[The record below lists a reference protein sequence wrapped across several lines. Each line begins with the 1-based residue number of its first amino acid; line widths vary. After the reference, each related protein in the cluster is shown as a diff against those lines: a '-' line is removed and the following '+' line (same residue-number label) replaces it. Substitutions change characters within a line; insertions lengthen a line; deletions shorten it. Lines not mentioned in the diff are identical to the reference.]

1 MTRRRAHTLDR
12 VPDLRTRRA
21 AGDPAGRLAAWAT
34 AWLGGRAPYDDA
46 LEAVTGDRAHVVGGL
61 PDGAQPLGGV
71 LTSLRGRG
79 ERRLRLVLPVPGDV
93 HGLPPLPGL
102 AAAAVEAGQVVVG
115 DTLVLLPESATS
127 EAVLWTAVEVPPG
140 VLAPPPVEGTLRSLS
155 GRLDLAVGDA
165 ARTLAALDLARWH
178 PEVPALLAGLA
189 GRAEDPGL
197 PPDTDPVAV
206 SVLTRARRLATVL
219 DLALADAPGA
229 AVTVGQMAAREQALR
244 PLADAVR
251 EATTAVWNWLPR

>member
-1 MTRRRAHTLDR
+1 

-34 AWLGGRAPYDDA
+34 AWLAGRVPYDDA
-46 LEAVTGDRAHVVGGL
+46 LEAVTGDRAHVVQGA
-61 PDGAQPLGGV
+61 DGSRPLGEV

-93 HGLPPLPGL
+93 HGLPPVPAL
-102 AAAAVEAGQVVVG
+102 AATAVEAGQAVVG
-115 DTLVLLPESATS
+115 DTLVLLPATATT
-127 EAVLWTAVEVPPG
+127 ETVLWTQVDLPAG
-140 VLAPPPVEGTLRSLS
+140 CFAPPPVEGTLRSLS

-165 ARTLAALDLARWH
+165 ARTLAGLDLARWH
-178 PEVPALLAGLA
+178 PEVPALLAGLSA
-189 GRAEDPGL
+189 APADPGL

-219 DLALADAPGA
+219 DLALADSPGG

-244 PLADAVR
+244 PLSDAVR

>member
-1 MTRRRAHTLDR
+1 M
-12 VPDLRTRRA
+12 PDLRTRRA